1 MVLNENEPVTVRYAS
16 DFVSLDQAVSDLQAP
31 KPETRWCLLEL
42 PPEQLKTLEEGQSFH
57 FRELSGGVSQLL
69 RFLVRFVC
77 LDVTMLER
85 PGSPLVVQITR
96 FACLL
101 ASARIT
107 MDWTLACVSAWTQV
121 SYSGSDLGM
130 KDFKAGLRILASL
143 KLPPVS
149 RSLRR
154 NVTGPSPED
163 LLPGGAARREEY
175 WENATNATLR
185 WNVDPSM
192 SELHNMRRRAGY
204 QHLATTTRYGDTCCA
219 SCGSIDTA
227 RLVRGTGFYAVAS
240 AESMQDHGIG
250 LSAAQ
255 SLESWSEIK
264 IVVADTCPHHGNE
277 AWCPARQGRGNKFGV
292 KHHFDFANP
301 PAKYDNYYFVWTKID
316 CPYRVKRRYAQ
327 LSRNGGWWDGRQNL
341 HCAGPFAVQRP
352 SETCPQ
358 SSEIRAHCTLTSRSE
373 LSAIVL
379 VASQHAV
386 VFVIMSASAPGDG
399 FAALCTSD
407 STFRVEFLENSN
419 TLLLGQVKS
428 VDKENAGNLGMLLR
442 NLEVCGVVTATASIA
457 VRKRRVSVRRCAMK
471 RIKRVAVVGGTHGN
485 ELSGVILV
493 RSWMRK
499 PSFSEFKSLN
509 VDTFLANEEAVQRC
523 QRFIDEDLN
532 RCFAKSRLSQCHG
545 SDTERS
551 EPKRARE
558 INLRIGPRGSE
569 AASDLCIDLHN
580 TTSNFGS
587 GIIITNTSSPDL
599 HWRLQLC
606 ARLARDCPDVH
617 VVFDCVGDSSDE
629 PFLPL
634 GSFMAS
640 RQRPAAFTEK
650 LVLGTLDFL
659 ERYNAG
665 QLSEEERAA
674 KTIEVYILQSVV
686 HYPRRSDGSLSAI
699 IAPNLQ
705 GRDFSLLHP
714 GDPVFQDIDTGESI
728 PWEGPSAQHCGN
740 CATLEQSRCN
750 VFAQCRGQLI
760 LKPEKVD
767 MNKVRELLLPSAL
780 GQVSAVDQ
788 QKLLT
793 FQELQCKVAGSTAE
807 LKQVLHDGPYVEL
820 DGKWRLMPEKLK
832 TQILD
837 TALTVVTAHGWAL
850 EAVDGPSLLEEV
862 QKTLPDGEV
871 SVASLGVLQK
881 ALASVVAIN
890 PGREL

>member
-428 VDKENAGNLGMLLR
+428 VDKENAG
-442 NLEVCGVVTATASIA
+442 
-457 VRKRRVSVRRCAMK
+457 
-471 RIKRVAVVGGTHGN
+471 
-485 ELSGVILV
+485 
-493 RSWMRK
+493 
-499 PSFSEFKSLN
+499 
-509 VDTFLANEEAVQRC
+509 
-523 QRFIDEDLN
+523 
-532 RCFAKSRLSQCHG
+532 
-545 SDTERS
+545 
-551 EPKRARE
+551 
-558 INLRIGPRGSE
+558 
-569 AASDLCIDLHN
+569 
-580 TTSNFGS
+580 
-587 GIIITNTSSPDL
+587 
-599 HWRLQLC
+599 
-606 ARLARDCPDVH
+606 
-617 VVFDCVGDSSDE
+617 
-629 PFLPL
+629 
-634 GSFMAS
+634 
-640 RQRPAAFTEK
+640 
-650 LVLGTLDFL
+650 
-659 ERYNAG
+659 
-665 QLSEEERAA
+665 
-674 KTIEVYILQSVV
+674 
-686 HYPRRSDGSLSAI
+686 
-699 IAPNLQ
+699 
-705 GRDFSLLHP
+705 
-714 GDPVFQDIDTGESI
+714 
-728 PWEGPSAQHCGN
+728 GN